1 MTVAVELMLWPI
13 LTCLVLTG
21 IHVYFGSHVIRRG
34 VIFVDLS
41 LAQVA
46 AFGSTLAFL
55 LGIGPDSTLSYLL
68 SLGFALIG
76 AFVFALARN
85 RERDIPQ
92 EAVIGIVYAV
102 ATAASVLA
110 VARQPEGAEH
120 IKALLV
126 GSILTVTP
134 ATVLKTAVIYA
145 LIGLLH
151 WLWRRPLWSITED
164 PDDARRRGLPIR
176 LWDFLFY
183 GTFAV
188 VVTSSVKIVGVL
200 LVFSLLVVPG
210 AAAILVVKGRRQR
223 LAFGWTFGFL
233 VCVVGMLI
241 SFVADRPPGATIV
254 TAFGAA
260 LLLTWMASV
269 IIGRFLS
276 RESLRN

>member
-1 MTVAVELMLWPI
+1 MSAALELMVWPI
-13 LTCLVLTG
+13 LTCAVLTG

-46 AFGSTLAFL
+46 AFGSTVAFL
-55 LGIGPDSTLSYLL
+55 LGIGLDSNESYFL

-76 AFVFALARN
+76 AFIFALARN

-102 ATAASVLA
+102 ATAATVLA

-134 ATVLKTAVIYA
+134 AILVKTAIIYA
-145 LIGLLH
+145 VIGWLH
-151 WLWRRPLWSITED
+151 WLWRRPLWAITDD
-164 PDDARRRGLPIR
+164 PRQARRDGLPIR

-210 AAAILVVKGRRQR
+210 AAAILILNGRVGR
-223 LAFGWTFGFL
+223 LIFGWAFGL
-233 VCVVGMLI
+233 VVCVIGMVI
-241 SFVADRPPGATIV
+241 SFYADLPPGATIV
-254 TAFGAA
+254 TAFGVA
-260 LLLTWMASV
+260 LVLTWV
-269 IIGRFLS
+269 V
-276 RESLRN
+276 SLTKRTAAADRQDG